1 MPIIE
6 RKTLDRVNT
15 EDVLYLDAGNLMKA
29 GQKVGEK
36 ISSLAKYNVSHITV
50 IAPTRE
56 ERAALNDD
64 KLKEHISN
72 YIEIGK
78 RKSHD
83 DLRFNLKNTLL
94 NFHELYSEKDRIF
107 SIPGKRSYLETGD
120 LLSAKIESL
129 NYNHV
134 QAGSFRLID
143 KYKLKYIGEIITKY
157 QSFYDKLKPIEKGEK
172 ESKGAVNRIHMN
184 SIRLN
189 SMYDDS
195 KLASLGDSLV
205 NQSIDIALLFLHTF
219 ININKKRII
228 EGRPL
233 SESRWDPSQKKSN
246 QGIYQYK
253 PELIFEAVIG
263 ALLHNVGEA
272 HSLVHQIISGKP
284 YFSDQ
289 SKNDQMK
296 IKQIQKSTNVL
307 KHLLDRDDISSIT
320 RMIAV
325 MQKDYPDGTGYPS
338 PNENRYL
345 FEFVRLFQIIEFY
358 DHMTNPVLS
367 KTVFSRMD
375 VINYIKENSGVYNY
389 SGDKFVP
396 QKKFDSM
403 LVDEFLDILAPY
415 EINEKVYLYEKKKRN
430 HPMYV
435 GKVVSYPDSY
445 FPMVAILKDEKNN
458 RAYRDGT
465 VFMHIPSST
474 LFIKSKDGKIEKKKN
489 TWISNLE
496 IFDKNLNAGDILE
509 YRDMIFG
516 SERPLSKHL

>member
-1 MPIIE
+1 
-6 RKTLDRVNT
+6 
-15 EDVLYLDAGNLMKA
+15 
-29 GQKVGEK
+29 
-36 ISSLAKYNVSHITV
+36 
-50 IAPTRE
+50 
-56 ERAALNDD
+56 
-64 KLKEHISN
+64 
-72 YIEIGK
+72 
-78 RKSHD
+78 
-83 DLRFNLKNTLL
+83 
-94 NFHELYSEKDRIF
+94 
-107 SIPGKRSYLETGD
+107 
-120 LLSAKIESL
+120 
-129 NYNHV
+129 
-134 QAGSFRLID
+134 
-143 KYKLKYIGEIITKY
+143 
-157 QSFYDKLKPIEKGEK
+157 
-172 ESKGAVNRIHMN
+172 MN

-345 FEFVRLFQIIEFY
+345 FEFVRLFQI
-358 DHMTNPVLS
+358 
-367 KTVFSRMD
+367 
-375 VINYIKENSGVYNY
+375 
-389 SGDKFVP
+389 
-396 QKKFDSM
+396 
-403 LVDEFLDILAPY
+403 
-415 EINEKVYLYEKKKRN
+415 KVYLYEKRKRN

-458 RAYRDGT
+458 RAYRD
-465 VFMHIPSST
+465 
-474 LFIKSKDGKIEKKKN
+474 
-489 TWISNLE
+489 
-496 IFDKNLNAGDILE
+496 
-509 YRDMIFG
+509 MIFG